1 MGSIYTLN
9 QALDKVQ
16 ELYDKRYTLE
26 EAIKIVKKVTRKAT
40 KLFQVTTTKII
51 KNSIPLEK
59 DLDKLLR
66 VYRRI

>member
-40 KLFQVTTTKII
+40 KLFQVTTSKTI

-59 DLDKLLR
+59 DLDKL
-66 VYRRI
+66 

>member
-26 EAIKIVKKVTRKAT
+26 EAIKIVKKGYEESDQTIPSNHN
-40 KLFQVTTTKII
+40 QNNQEQYTTKERFRQTIR
-51 KNSIPLEK
+51 
-59 DLDKLLR
+59 DL
-66 VYRRI
+66 

>member
-26 EAIKIVKKVTRKAT
+26 EAIKIV
-40 KLFQVTTTKII
+40 
-51 KNSIPLEK
+51 
-59 DLDKLLR
+59 
-66 VYRRI
+66 YH

>member
-26 EAIKIVKKVTRKAT
+26 EAIKMVKKR
-40 KLFQVTTTKII
+40 
-51 KNSIPLEK
+51 
-59 DLDKLLR
+59 LR
-66 VYRRI
+66 GKRPNYSK